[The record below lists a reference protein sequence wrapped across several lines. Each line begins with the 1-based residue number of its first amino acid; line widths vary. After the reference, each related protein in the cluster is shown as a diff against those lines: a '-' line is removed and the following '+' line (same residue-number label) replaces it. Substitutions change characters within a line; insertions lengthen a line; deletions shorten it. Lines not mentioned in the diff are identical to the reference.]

1 MIDKALREAYLAT
14 RYVVTIG
21 VDRVELRIGRPAP
34 ELDRYLV
41 AGSIATAAFVTAWN
55 PRSERL
61 SEAENLLR
69 SQELATTVAALGLQA
84 LPVVTAADDP
94 QWIEHGL
101 LILDISEA
109 QARALGDRFGQN
121 AIVMLERGGA
131 PRLVEL
137 VSPGAAS

>member
-1 MIDKALREAYLAT
+1 MIDAALRDAYLAT
-14 RYVVTIG
+14 GYVVTIG
-21 VDRVELRIGRPAP
+21 MDRIELRIGQPAP
-34 ELDRYLV
+34 ELDRHLA

-69 SQELATTVAALGLQA
+69 GHDLATAVAALGLQA

-94 QWIEHGL
+94 EWIEHGL
-101 LILDISEA
+101 LIFDTSEA

-121 AIVMLERGGA
+121 AIVMLELGGA
-131 PRLVEL
+131 PQLIEL